1 MAKSKRTTSK
11 PRYKYVVIRGRRA
24 KVDMRVHAL
33 VTELLAHGIT
43 PTECKM
49 PNRGERT
56 LGIALDPHVS
66 VIIIPS
72 DVDGKQEFVLNWSKP
87 GTNIQDQ

>member
-11 PRYKYVVIRGRRA
+11 ARYKYVVIRGRRA
-24 KVDMRVHAL
+24 KVDIQVHAL

-43 PTECKM
+43 PTECNM
-49 PNRGERT
+49 SSRGEQT
-56 LGIALDPHVS
+56 LGIALDQHVS

-72 DVDGKQEFVLNWSKP
+72 DTNGKQEFVLNWSKP